1 MKSIE
6 IAGAKREGL
15 AKKDTKSIRNSERV
29 PCLLYGG
36 SENIHFSVPVLDLRH
51 LVYTPQVYIVKLNID
66 GKTYEAVMSEIQTHP
81 ISDQLLH
88 IDFIEVSADKPI
100 TIDIPVSVSGASEG
114 VKQGGKLVTKVRKL
128 KVKALAS
135 DIPDTINVDV
145 TPLGIGQDIRVGD
158 LKFKGVQFL
167 DSPNNIIVGVRV
179 TRNVVE
185 TPAEAA
191 KAAAP
196 AAAKAPA
203 AK

>member
-66 GKTYEAVMSEIQTHP
+66 GTSYEAVMSEIQTHP

-88 IDFIEVSADKPI
+88 IDFIQVHADKPI
-100 TIDIPVSVSGASEG
+100 TIDIPVSITGASEG
-114 VKQGGKLVTKVRKL
+114 VKQGGKLVSKVRKL

-135 DIPDTINVDV
+135 DIPDTISVDV
-145 TPLGIGQDIRVGD
+145 TPLNIGQDIRVGD
-158 LKFKGVQFL
+158 LNFKGVQFL

-185 TPAEAA
+185 TPAEVA

-196 AAAKAPA
+196 APAKAAAAK
-203 AK
+203 